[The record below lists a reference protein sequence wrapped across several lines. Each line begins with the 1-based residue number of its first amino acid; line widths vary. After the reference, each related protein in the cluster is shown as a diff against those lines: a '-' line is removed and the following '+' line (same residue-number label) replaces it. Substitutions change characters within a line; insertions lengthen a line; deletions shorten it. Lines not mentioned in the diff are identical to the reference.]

1 MNKTETI
8 LLDSRQISSDT
19 IPKLPLDVKMVS
31 SSSDPDNSETI
42 PKSVLVAEEENETL
56 PKSLL
61 AVSESNIEETT
72 PKLPRCELE
81 ETVPKIPVSAP
92 DLEKEE
98 TQPKLLLKV
107 SGLPSNETIPKLP
120 ESHTI
125 KSPPE
130 QRVSL
135 SEFENEETTPKSPFS
150 MQSNEEPTC
159 GHSKVKCQSSDMIGQ
174 VYGDVHMTL
183 LNPNLHP
190 AAVSTDPEEL
200 GLTLQKNLEV
210 NAKVIV
216 GESSLPIEINH
227 AGKTVRLEIAEV
239 RQRSDDDWKQ
249 YMDRRHLN
257 EMYMPHSSIQL
268 NQIFDKA
275 KEVAKK
281 KADKFCNNDEAKDR
295 YIRRHGNIVG
305 VVGLPGVGKS
315 TLTKIVTRAILD
327 KKMMPNTQYLFYIS
341 IKTVNFEKN
350 VTLMEFLLE
359 TSTEFCN
366 HTDEEIKALLN
377 VLYTSQNVVI
387 VLDGL
392 DESSVTTEFSTPVRR
407 CKPNSKER
415 VIDIVK
421 NLLNGHLLPN
431 AIKLITSRSSQLYQL
446 HPDCRPSSL
455 AEVLGIEK
463 PAQGELGIQICGEE
477 GYAAVK
483 QKLAECPHLAAL
495 CYVPINC
502 IYIMNCL
509 HLKLSSGRNINSM
522 TEVLI
527 STLTDFITSSHLQ
540 MNTDEQEISTH
551 MVKLAH
557 LAFKGLVERKLVF
570 EKKDFAQVGIG
581 EAMINNFLHTYVDKS
596 CGLRMRILEGSKRSY
611 FTHLTWQ
618 EFLAAVHLI
627 LFAPKDEFRRLQD
640 TFKDMQWEVVT
651 RFMFGICNYT
661 SFKSLNMIFPSCMI
675 QDFEEKKV
683 MLKSL
688 ISTAMLTENSQEF
701 NQNLIRIAGWVHE
714 SNEKETCQRFG
725 YCLTTDIE
733 LCAPTQLTAASDLA
747 FALKSS
753 SKPYNLY
760 LTVTRGRGNESLETF
775 LNSIRGSQVKV
786 QCLKIP
792 KIDLNESMWN
802 ALRPHLLEVKKLHI
816 AIIRNMLHYKECFC
830 EVMQQRDSQIEIE
843 IDCEEAV
850 YGSGMLDDDIFS
862 CFASCV
868 RSISKLSIRYP
879 PWADVSKLQKTL
891 LVLQRAAAELSQQ
904 LEVDIP
910 GHATGA
916 WLAHW

>member
-281 KADKFCNNDEAKDR
+281 KADKFCNNDEA
-295 YIRRHGNIVG
+295 
-305 VVGLPGVGKS
+305 
-315 TLTKIVTRAILD
+315 
-327 KKMMPNTQYLFYIS
+327 
-341 IKTVNFEKN
+341 
-350 VTLMEFLLE
+350 
-359 TSTEFCN
+359 
-366 HTDEEIKALLN
+366 
-377 VLYTSQNVVI
+377 
-387 VLDGL
+387 
-392 DESSVTTEFSTPVRR
+392 
-407 CKPNSKER
+407 
-415 VIDIVK
+415 
-421 NLLNGHLLPN
+421 
-431 AIKLITSRSSQLYQL
+431 
-446 HPDCRPSSL
+446 
-455 AEVLGIEK
+455 
-463 PAQGELGIQICGEE
+463 
-477 GYAAVK
+477 
-483 QKLAECPHLAAL
+483 
-495 CYVPINC
+495 
-502 IYIMNCL
+502 
-509 HLKLSSGRNINSM
+509 
-522 TEVLI
+522 
-527 STLTDFITSSHLQ
+527 
-540 MNTDEQEISTH
+540 
-551 MVKLAH
+551 
-557 LAFKGLVERKLVF
+557 
-570 EKKDFAQVGIG
+570 
-581 EAMINNFLHTYVDKS
+581 
-596 CGLRMRILEGSKRSY
+596 
-611 FTHLTWQ
+611 
-618 EFLAAVHLI
+618 
-627 LFAPKDEFRRLQD
+627 
-640 TFKDMQWEVVT
+640 
-651 RFMFGICNYT
+651 
-661 SFKSLNMIFPSCMI
+661 
-675 QDFEEKKV
+675 
-683 MLKSL
+683 
-688 ISTAMLTENSQEF
+688 
-701 NQNLIRIAGWVHE
+701 
-714 SNEKETCQRFG
+714 
-725 YCLTTDIE
+725 
-733 LCAPTQLTAASDLA
+733 
-747 FALKSS
+747 
-753 SKPYNLY
+753 
-760 LTVTRGRGNESLETF
+760 
-775 LNSIRGSQVKV
+775 
-786 QCLKIP
+786 
-792 KIDLNESMWN
+792 
-802 ALRPHLLEVKKLHI
+802 
-816 AIIRNMLHYKECFC
+816 
-830 EVMQQRDSQIEIE
+830 
-843 IDCEEAV
+843 
-850 YGSGMLDDDIFS
+850 
-862 CFASCV
+862 
-868 RSISKLSIRYP
+868 
-879 PWADVSKLQKTL
+879 
-891 LVLQRAAAELSQQ
+891 
-904 LEVDIP
+904 
-910 GHATGA
+910 
-916 WLAHW
+916 